1 MREALDR
8 LAPALSSSDLT
19 FRNGRGDADFV
30 AALGY
35 ASRHYPIAS
44 PLIRMYL
51 NGDKTAV
58 HEARRRAY
66 EMAKKAALRN
76 RALLGVAD
84 LVNIGKQALAYAV
97 NKTCPRCHGTKYELI
112 PGTTCLGSEPC
123 RECGGDGRRRLPRR
137 HRRIITEVVAQIE
150 RVESNIEAIVGRRV

>member
-8 LAPALSSSDLT
+8 LSPALSSSDLT
-19 FRNGRGDADFV
+19 MRRGRGDADFV

-66 EMAKKAALRN
+66 EMAKKAALRH
-76 RALLGVAD
+76 RAVLGMAE
-84 LVNIGKQALAYAV
+84 LVQVGKQALAYSV
-97 NKTCPRCHGTKYELI
+97 NKTCPRCHGTRYELI
-112 PGTTCLGSEPC
+112 HGTTCLGAEPC

-137 HRRIITEVVAQIE
+137 HRRIIADVVAQIE
-150 RVESNIEAIVGRRV
+150 RVESNLESIVGSRV

>member
-8 LAPALSSSDLT
+8 LSPALSSSDLT
-19 FRNGRGDADFV
+19 MRRGRGDADFV

-66 EMAKKAALRN
+66 EMAKKAALRH
-76 RALLGVAD
+76 RAVLGMAE
-84 LVNIGKQALAYAV
+84 LVQVGKQALAYAV
-97 NKTCPRCHGTKYELI
+97 NKTCPRCHGTRYELI
-112 PGTTCLGSEPC
+112 PGTTCLGAEPC

-137 HRRIITEVVAQIE
+137 HRRIIADVVAQIE
-150 RVESNIEAIVGRRV
+150 RVESNLESIVGSRV